1 MPNRAGFFAQL
12 KEQLVPF
19 NEQFEQQETTWL
31 AEEERRVVLGQFGV
45 FQPIPRWKKGD
56 SDIDL
61 KGRGVT
67 GVDGSI
73 NHFGQKAPYVLTF
86 AQALAKDT
94 RDRQGKENVFT
105 TKVMSL
111 YHEARGGAENFD
123 VTEWTKQ
130 CNQELVQMEL
140 TVALEAMRQH
150 RPYLVLFDGSI
161 WRLMKKQEGTE
172 SVLNPI
178 WQEIVRLAL
187 KEDILLAGVVEDIGS
202 YDFYDFEKNEG
213 PRLERYI
220 PFGFDDYHILD
231 SNLFHGLLQ
240 EGEVFR
246 LRTGVFDRYEGQ
258 FDRTYARFSK
268 DPAPIAIDTLPA
280 QQQRLDEMLYLIHS
294 MTPRDSRGIPS
305 WIDIVDRE
313 VKISNDEVE
322 MLIQTTM
329 RADILKKYFN
339 PKRLNR

>member
-1 MPNRAGFFAQL
+1 MPNRASFFAQL
-12 KEQLVPF
+12 KEQLVSF
-19 NEQFEQQETTWL
+19 NEQFEKQETTWL
-31 AEEERRVVLGQFGV
+31 AEEERRVVLRQFGR
-45 FQPIPRWKKGD
+45 FQHVPRWKKGD
-56 SDIDL
+56 VPLDTG
-61 KGRGVT
+61 GRGIT

-86 AQALAKDT
+86 AQALAKDSRE
-94 RDRQGKENVFT
+94 RDGQENVFE

-140 TVALEAMRQH
+140 SVALNAMKQH
-150 RPYLVLFDGSI
+150 RPYIVLFDGSI
-161 WRLMKKQEGTE
+161 WRLMKKHEGNE
-172 SVLNPI
+172 SFLNPI

-187 KEDILLAGVVEDIGS
+187 EEDILLAGIVEDIGS

-213 PRLERYI
+213 TKLERYI

-231 SNLFHGLLQ
+231 SNLFHGLLA

-280 QQQRLDEMLYLIHS
+280 QQGRLDEMLHMIHS
-294 MTPRDSRGIPS
+294 LTPRESRGIPA

-313 VKISNDEVE
+313 VKISNEEVE